1 MMQLAGK
8 CFFKST
14 FEANEMFF
22 LLTKFV
28 ICTKEKPALKI
39 TASQWSLTII
49 KTFVTT
55 KKPRQMVTMT
65 TTA

>member
-1 MMQLAGK
+1 
-8 CFFKST
+8 
-14 FEANEMFF
+14 MFF

-55 KKPRQMVTMT
+55 KKPRQTVTMT
-65 TTA
+65 TTT